1 MALCWSENAQL
12 SGDSRKALKDSTV
25 MNEEEASFSFVV
37 VENFVKIVKRS
48 LDPKVDLD
56 HKSKN
61 VRKKKK
67 REKKEITPF
76 VFHA

>member
-1 MALCWSENAQL
+1 
-12 SGDSRKALKDSTV
+12 

-61 VRKKKK
+61 VR
-67 REKKEITPF
+67 EKKERKKKERDHTFCFSRMKISNTPKSNTPPF
-76 VFHA
+76 VALSLL